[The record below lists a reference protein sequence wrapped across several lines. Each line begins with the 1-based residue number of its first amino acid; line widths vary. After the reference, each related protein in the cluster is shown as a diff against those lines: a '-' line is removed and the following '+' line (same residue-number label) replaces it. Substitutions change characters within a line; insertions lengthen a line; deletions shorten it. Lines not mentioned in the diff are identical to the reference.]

1 MIKPEKTE
9 RVQRMNPC
17 RNPHS
22 KHIIYNPCKE
32 RAFGRKRE
40 GITTVPLRAEVELII
55 APLYS
60 SRHAMSNKKG
70 SL

>member
-1 MIKPEKTE
+1 MKPEKTE
-9 RVQRMNPC
+9 RVQRMKIPATILTANTSYITPV
-17 RNPHS
+17 NM
-22 KHIIYNPCKE
+22 

-60 SRHAMSNKKG
+60 SRHAMSNKKR